1 MKNPIQDPT
10 FKIGLILFT
19 LGFLVFALHLFYPDS
34 YATGAGFSANENPVP
49 FFVNAFCFLIFF
61 FFMDRKGF
69 KFPNR
74 SHTILLLL
82 IGNTSAY
89 SLNQII
95 SIFDVSTNW
104 LASYLVVLN
113 TAMLLYCFRK
123 VLPTWIEYSL
133 PAIFASGFLFNVYE
147 TIYVAPYYPFSL
159 AIFWFFL
166 ISLHIFIPLWWAIL
180 LGKMTLA
187 YSKKGKVYFNSLI
200 VGLSIPLAI
209 VIGYTA
215 NWYTINENL
224 VEIRQQTIK
233 ENALPSWVALSQ
245 VLENNWQTEKILQSG
260 SLYSIAKGRG
270 NDFFP
275 SRNRFDERIKHDPF
289 VVIASLFSEPLELN
303 VKERRQLLSAV
314 FNRRHLTER
323 KLWSGQ
329 DLSTKK
335 VATTIQFF
343 PKFRLA
349 YTEKVIEIQNH
360 KQGRWQRNQ
369 QEALYSFYLPE
380 GSVVTSASLWVAG
393 EERPSFLTTRN
404 KADSAYT
411 TIVGVENRDPLLLH
425 WQEGNRV
432 TVRIFPV
439 LQKENRQFK
448 IGITSPLIE
457 KNGQL
462 IYQNPDFDGP
472 YAQNATETIRILGA
486 ADKLDFLS
494 KFTFSESG
502 EDWVYEGLY
511 HSDWQLKID
520 APALATGT
528 FSFGNQHFQMQPYA
542 PTTTPFVPEAIYL
555 NINRSWSKRQFN
567 AIWKTIQ
574 YQPVFVYTDKLVR
587 LTAQN
592 KHRLFKELQQY
603 QYRLFPFYAIEDP
616 TKALVITH
624 NEALTPVLSDLKG
637 TTFAKQLNT
646 FFNQNDTPI
655 AVFDLGN
662 APSLYIKSL
671 KELRQL
677 NYHRDDFDNLQ
688 QFLKDQVFIQPSE
701 TDQLVTLEHMGMQ
714 IQKVNQP
721 TTASTAPDHL
731 MRLFTYNNLMCKIGK
746 DYFNTKK
753 LGNQLIAQAEQAH
766 VVTPVSSLIVL
777 ETQADYDRFDIKA
790 SKDGLKNASIK
801 NAGAVPEPHEWLLII
816 LGLLVMS
823 YFYWKLRIEEKEK
836 IPNGIK

>member
-10 FKIGLILFT
+10 FKIGLILFA
-19 LGFLVFALHLFYPDS
+19 LGFFVFALPILYPES
-34 YATGAGFSANENPVP
+34 LGAGFSSKENPVP

-61 FFMDRKGF
+61 FFVERKRF
-69 KFPNR
+69 HFPNR
-74 SHTILLLL
+74 PQTILLLL

-95 SIFDVSTNW
+95 PVFDVSTNW

-113 TAMLLYCFRK
+113 TAMLLYCFRN
-123 VLPTWIEYSL
+123 VLPKWVEYSL

-147 TIYVAPYYPFSL
+147 TIYVAPYYPISL

-166 ISLHIFIPLWWAIL
+166 VSLHIFIPLWWAIL
-180 LGKMTLA
+180 LGKITLD
-187 YSKKGKVYFNSLI
+187 YTKKGKIYFNSVI
-200 VGLSIPLAI
+200 IGLSIPMAI
-209 VIGYTA
+209 IIGYTA

-224 VEIRQQTIK
+224 TEIRQQTMAQ
-233 ENALPSWVALSQ
+233 NSLPSWVALSQ
-245 VLENNWQTEKILQSG
+245 VLENDWQTEKILQSG
-260 SLYSIAKGRG
+260 SLYSIA
-270 NDFFP
+270 NPSFNNLFP
-275 SRNRFDERIKHDPF
+275 STRNRFDERVKHDPF
-289 VVIASLFSEPLELN
+289 VVIASLFSEPLQLDD
-303 VKERRQLLSAV
+303 KERRQLLNAV

-335 VATTIQFF
+335 VETAIQFF
-343 PKFRLA
+343 PEFRLA
-349 YTEKVIEIQNH
+349 YTEKAIEIQNN
-360 KQGRWQRNQ
+360 KRGGWRRNQ

-411 TIVGVENRDPLLLH
+411 TIVGVESRDPLLLH
-425 WQEGNRV
+425 WQEGNQV

-439 LQKENRQFK
+439 LPTENRQFK
-448 IGITSPLIE
+448 IGITSPLVE

-472 YAQNATETIRILGA
+472 YTENATETIRILGA
-486 ADKLDFLS
+486 TNKLDFLS
-494 KFTFSESG
+494 KLTFSQSE
-502 EDWVYEGLY
+502 EDWIYEGLY

-520 APALATGT
+520 APELAAGT

-542 PTTTPFVPEAIYL
+542 PITTSFIPESIYL
-555 NINRSWSKRQFN
+555 EVNQSWSKRQFN
-567 AIWKTIQ
+567 AVWKAIQ
-574 YQPVFVYTDKLVR
+574 YQPVFVYTDKMVR

-592 KHRLFKELQQY
+592 KDRLFRELNQY
-603 QYRLFPFYAIEDP
+603 RYRLFPYYAIENP
-616 TKALVITH
+616 ATALVITH

-637 TTFAKQLNT
+637 TTFANQLNT
-646 FFNQNDTPI
+646 FFNQNNAPV
-655 AVFDLGN
+655 AVFDLGTS
-662 APSLYIKSL
+662 PSLYIKSL

-677 NYHRDDFDNLQ
+677 NYHQGDFDNLQ
-688 QFLKDQVFIQPSE
+688 QFLGDNLFIQSSE
-701 TDQLVTLEHMGMQ
+701 TDNLVTLANMGIQ
-714 IQKVNQP
+714 IQKVAQSAN
-721 TTASTAPDHL
+721 TSTAPDHL
-731 MRLFTYNNLMCKIGK
+731 MRLFTYNNLMRKIGK

-816 LGLLVMS
+816 LSLLVMS
-823 YFYWKLRIEEKEK
+823 YFYWKLRIETKQLS
-836 IPNGIK
+836 